1 MSFLRRALL
10 YLVRKRG
17 KTLALLALLLVVA
30 VLALTSWS
38 IRGAAQTA
46 QLNVRQA
53 LGGTFA
59 VEPDSSN
66 AANWGSSSVGSLGS
80 QITFQGDPLTADFV
94 REVVEGVDGVR
105 GGSGSVSNVLIPET
119 VDGSAALELVEGADG
134 DSSLAAGFAGDD
146 FGRTVQFFAVSDSA
160 FDSYFANGYLRLVDG
175 EPVTE
180 GSGAGVLVSRAF
192 AEKNG
197 LSVGDEFSVRR
208 AAIHAQMAGIDVEDT
223 RTQVRVAGIFE
234 PTAKSQADLASWSM
248 DNAIFGTIST
258 LDHAREG
265 TAEQGYDRVTFQVD
279 DPAELN
285 RIVGEVEG
293 LDALAGKG
301 YRVSADTSDVDAVNA
316 PLENMDR
323 LVTALAAG
331 AVVVGAVVLYLVLSG
346 RVRDRLHESGVL
358 LSLGFLRASVVGQY
372 LCEVLVVAA
381 LAFALAV
388 PASGLAARTM
398 GDALLGSASESV
410 QTGGGEGDISTAD
423 GVSTVSGDPFAPT
436 FEVDGASFT
445 DIEVEVAPE
454 SVAALYCV
462 GLAVSA
468 AAVLLAAMPLRRM
481 GPREILSTLS

>member
-1 MSFLRRALL
+1 MPFPRRALL
-10 YLVRKRG
+10 YLARKRG
-17 KTLALLALLLVVA
+17 KTLTLLALLFVVA
-30 VLALTSWS
+30 ALALTSWS

-53 LGGTFA
+53 LGGTFT

-66 AANWGSSSVGSLGS
+66 MSNWGSSSVGSGS

-94 REVVEGVDGVR
+94 REVAEGVDGVR

-119 VDGSAALELVEGADG
+119 TDGSAALELVEGADG
-134 DSSLAAGFAGDD
+134 DSSLAAAYAGDD
-146 FGRTVQFFAVSDSA
+146 FGRTVQFYAVSDSA

-180 GSGAGVLVSRAF
+180 DSGDGVLVSREF

-197 LSVGDEFSVRR
+197 LAVGDEFSVRR
-208 AAIHAQMAGIDVEDT
+208 ATVHAQMAGIDVEDT
-223 RTQVRVAGIFE
+223 RTRVRVAGVFE
-234 PTAKSQADLASWSM
+234 PTAKSQADLSSWSM

-279 DPAELN
+279 DPAELG
-285 RIVGEVEG
+285 RITGEVEG

-301 YRVSADTSDVDAVNA
+301 YLVSADTSDVDAVSA

-323 LVTALAAG
+323 LVTALAA
-331 AVVVGAVVLYLVLSG
+331 ASVAVGAVVLYLVLSG

-358 LSLGFLRASVVGQY
+358 LSLGLTRASVVGQY
-372 LCEVLVVAA
+372 LCEVLLVAA
-381 LAFALAV
+381 VAFALAV

-398 GDALLGSASESV
+398 GGALLGSASESV
-410 QTGGGEGDISTAD
+410 QTGGGEGGVSTAD

-445 DIEVEVAPE
+445 DIEVEVGPT
-454 SVAALYCV
+454 SVAALFGV

-468 AAVLLAAMPLRRM
+468 AAVLLASLPLRRM